1 MLTFKDGN
9 IIRGYKI
16 QLEDEKKAR
25 EVMEEIISKRKIDT
39 HSTTIRAHTGSEFSD
54 FHAGDCY
61 DLGRIVSERYEDYY
75 PDIKC
80 VKTTMKFS
88 APYTLAFASELL
100 LPESEYFQKYCT
112 WLKEQRFGESLYRV
126 IGDESIDDL
135 SAMISCFKNDPEIMK
150 KFLSRFYQ
158 DLFYFRQYLECIRL
172 NQIGEYPI
180 MDIEQGKVDV
190 ASSNTETAQ
199 KLCLTFKGRD
209 F

>member
-25 EVMEEIISKRKIDT
+25 EVMEEIISKREIDT
-39 HSTTIRAHTGSEFSD
+39 HSMTIRAHTGSEFSD

-88 APYTLAFASELL
+88 APYTLAFASEA
-100 LPESEYFQKYCT
+100 LPTGVSYADYFS
-112 WLKEQRFGESLYRV
+112 WLKKRQFVESLQRV

-135 SAMISCFKNDPEIMK
+135 SIMLSHFQNDPEIMS
-150 KFLSRFYQ
+150 KFLAKYYP
-158 DLFYFRQYLECIRL
+158 DLFYLRRYLECVSLHKTSEFMSNEGRI
-172 NQIGEYPI
+172 NEI
-180 MDIEQGKVDV
+180 
-190 ASSNTETAQ
+190 AASNTETAQ
-199 KLCLTFKGRD
+199 KLSLTFKGRD
-209 F
+209 N

>member
-25 EVMEEIISKRKIDT
+25 EVMEEIISKREIDT

-88 APYTLAFASELL
+88 APYALAFASEA
-100 LPESEYFQKYCT
+100 LPTGVSYADYFS
-112 WLKEQRFGESLYRV
+112 WLKKRQFVESLQRV

-135 SAMISCFKNDPEIMK
+135 SIMLSHFQNDPEIMS
-150 KFLSRFYQ
+150 KFLAKYYP
-158 DLFYFRQYLECIRL
+158 DLFYLRRYLECVSLHKTSEFMSNEGRI
-172 NQIGEYPI
+172 NEI
-180 MDIEQGKVDV
+180 
-190 ASSNTETAQ
+190 AASNTETAQ
-199 KLCLTFKGRD
+199 KLSLTFKGRD
-209 F
+209 N